1 MWLDFLKDI
10 LEVCIVPIIGVI
22 GGYVIAFINKKKEQ
36 MESKVE
42 NETLEKYIVLVGNL
56 ITDCVAATQQTYV
69 QALKDK
75 NMFDENAQKEALEM
89 TFNAVK
95 SLLSEKATTYL
106 SEAFVDLDNYIK
118 FKIEAEINKNKGT
131 V

>member
-1 MWLDFLKDI
+1 
-10 LEVCIVPIIGVI
+10 
-22 GGYVIAFINKKKEQ
+22 
-36 MESKVE
+36 
-42 NETLEKYIVLVGNL
+42 
-56 ITDCVAATQQTYV
+56 
-69 QALKDK
+69 
-75 NMFDENAQKEALEM
+75 MFDENAQKEALEM

-131 V
+131 VSKPFPFFYSISLSEEDSLVSSVPIISLDSELLAKFSSQGLLSIS

>member
-1 MWLDFLKDI
+1 
-10 LEVCIVPIIGVI
+10 
-22 GGYVIAFINKKKEQ
+22 

-75 NMFDENAQKEALEM
+75 DMFDENAQKEALEM

-95 SLLSEKATTYL
+95 SLLSEKATAYL

>member
-1 MWLDFLKDI
+1 MWLEFIKDI

-22 GGYVIAFINKKKEQ
+22 GGYIIAFVNKKREQ
-36 MESKVE
+36 MEAKVE
-42 NETLEKYIVLVGNL
+42 DETLEKYIGLVSNL

-75 NMFDENAQKEALEM
+75 DMFDENAQKEALEM

-95 SLLSEKATTYL
+95 SLLSDKATECL
-106 SEAFVDLDNYIK
+106 LEAFTDLDSYIK
-118 FKIEAEINKNKGT
+118 YKIEAEINKNKGT